1 MPCIKTCLVIASTD
15 LHVSILSNMPQ
26 IQLAPSDTY
35 YSQSSISHCFTCNG
49 TKHAGKTL
57 VETVNDILLGRCRI
71 TDIPR
76 ISVVRK
82 GDVWVTADNRRLW
95 VFQVLESLG
104 QCDTVTVKV
113 ARKMCCKK
121 NVIKKDI
128 SIRGDLGKVLYE
140 TKVRVYF

>member
-1 MPCIKTCLVIASTD
+1 
-15 LHVSILSNMPQ
+15 MPQ
-26 IQLAPSDTY
+26 IQLAPSDIY
-35 YSQSSISHCFTCNG
+35 YSQSSISHCFTCNV
-49 TKHAGKTL
+49 TEHAGKTL

-71 TDIPR
+71 TEIPR

-140 TKVRVYF
+140 TKVRV